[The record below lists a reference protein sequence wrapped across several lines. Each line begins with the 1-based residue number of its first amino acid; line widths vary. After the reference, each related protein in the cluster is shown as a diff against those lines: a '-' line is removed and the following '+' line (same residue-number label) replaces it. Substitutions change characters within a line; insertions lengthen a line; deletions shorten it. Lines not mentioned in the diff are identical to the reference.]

1 MVINK
6 IILTSVGADV
16 SRPPPMYRPLV
27 PFPLSGI
34 ICKNSLS
41 AFGGCPDTQMKTLK
55 SIIQVLLDDVRYYS
69 LRVKVS
75 QAHHG
80 FTAIMNTNVLSAA
93 QCYSIIASVLA
104 AASRIDCYECSEQ
117 IPRIRFNQVSY
128 RSIGRQHVADH

>member
-1 MVINK
+1 MVLNK
-6 IILTSVGADV
+6 IIRPAVGADL
-16 SRPPPMYRPLV
+16 SCTPPIYRPPV
-27 PFPLSGI
+27 DFPISRLFYEMP
-34 ICKNSLS
+34 LS

-55 SIIQVLLDDVRYYS
+55 SIIQVLIDDVRYYS